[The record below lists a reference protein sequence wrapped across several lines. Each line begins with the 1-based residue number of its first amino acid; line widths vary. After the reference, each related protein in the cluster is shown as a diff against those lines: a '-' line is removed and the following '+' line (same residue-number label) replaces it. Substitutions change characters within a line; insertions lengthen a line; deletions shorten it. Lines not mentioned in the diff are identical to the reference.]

1 MDSSRRQTS
10 GFIARYSLTDVESL
24 VKGVFQPRGMTIKAA
39 EQTLRNLRLDGLVQP
54 FPFVGNRRLYGLTP
68 RGARRCGL
76 DARKYRRV
84 PTPQTKCEHYTAL
97 RFCLR
102 DNHKLL
108 MPGEFSADFPQLA
121 ACGRMGERRY
131 FIDHDP
137 RHEVPLLSLIVPDYA
152 AVDSVRYAATKARRA
167 VQERKRYEA
176 WKDLI
181 YVHSLLQLV
190 ILTFTEEKAA
200 AIRRLMR
207 HETFPHR
214 VVALSLPHFEDL
226 FPTKGNPK

>member
-1 MDSSRRQTS
+1 MYSSRRQTR
-10 GFIARYSLTDVESL
+10 GFIARYGLTDVESL
-24 VKGVFQPRGMTIKAA
+24 FEGVFQPRGMTVKAA

-54 FPFVGNRRLYGLTP
+54 IPFLGNRRLYGLTA

-76 DARKYRRV
+76 DARKYRRA

-108 MPGEFSADFPQLA
+108 TPGEFSECFPQLA

-131 FIDHDP
+131 FIDYGA
-137 RHEVPLLSLIVPDYA
+137 RHEVPLLSLIIPDYA
-152 AVDSVRYAATKARRA
+152 AEDSVRYAAAKARRA
-167 VQERKRYEA
+167 VQERKRHEA
-176 WKDLI
+176 WKDVI

-190 ILTFTEEKAA
+190 ILTFTEAKAA
-200 AIRRLMR
+200 AIRRTLR

-214 VVALSLPHFEDL
+214 VVALALPHLEDL
-226 FPTKGNPK
+226 FPQKGNAK